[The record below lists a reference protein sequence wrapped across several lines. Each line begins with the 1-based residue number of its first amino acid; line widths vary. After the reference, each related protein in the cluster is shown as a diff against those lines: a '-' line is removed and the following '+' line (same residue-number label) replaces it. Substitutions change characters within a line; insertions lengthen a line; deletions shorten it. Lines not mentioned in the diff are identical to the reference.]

1 MLFFFKDV
9 IKIVI
14 AIVVFGAYW
23 LGKGICFIGECAFG
37 QSICDYAGDG
47 WGTSFLIWLIGM
59 VGFIVMVSVI
69 VVLSKIIAAI
79 SGLVGD
85 TKKESKA

>member
-23 LGKGICFIGECAFG
+23 LGKGMCFIVECAFG
-37 QSICDYAGDG
+37 HSIYDYAGDG
-47 WGTSFLIWLIGM
+47 WGTRFLIWLIGV
-59 VGFIVMVSVI
+59 VGFIAMVCII
-69 VVLSKIIAAI
+69 VLLSKIISAI
-79 SGLVGD
+79 SRLMGH